1 MLDSCSQFQ
10 FTQSNCSADFQ
21 DWHRGIKEFGLWCI
35 EITDSIW
42 LEYIAECQAKLRH
55 RLLPNYQRQ
64 AHITLCASGLLA
76 EGYFCQ
82 QKLVQ
87 QKKQLT
93 QAYKIFDIA
102 ICGADSFSTA
112 PFLALENHHHLK
124 NLNHLLAAI
133 REDSPPDFYT
143 PHITLGLYAD
153 RYPVQ
158 DIITELQQ
166 LPSPPEQP
174 MTVDTVS
181 FASYQTQDIQGP
193 LTIKDKIAL
202 IREL

>member
-1 MLDSCSQFQ
+1 MLDSCSHFQ

-21 DWHRGIKEFGLWCI
+21 DWHQGIKEFGLWCI
-35 EITDSIW
+35 EITDSSW
-42 LEYIAECQAKLRH
+42 LEYIAECQVKFKH

-64 AHITLCASGLLA
+64 PHITLCASGLLA

-82 QKLVQ
+82 QKLAQ

-93 QAYKIFDIA
+93 QGCKSFEIA

-112 PFLALENHHHLK
+112 PFLAFENHHHLK
-124 NLNHLLAAI
+124 KLNRLLAAI
-133 REDSPPDFYT
+133 SEDSPPDFYT
-143 PHITLGLYAD
+143 PHITLGLYDD

-166 LPSPPEQP
+166 LLPPPAQP
-174 MTVDTVS
+174 MTVDTIS

-193 LTIKDKIAL
+193 MTIKDKVAL